1 MAILGLMVPWIGHP
15 LDNTPTEYQQQDF
28 AYATLANGA
37 TLKYDCFMP
46 TGEIYEF
53 LPCAPWRLEAEKV
66 LGYQRFRGTDRIMET
81 EGPPVAQ
88 DPFVPY
94 KLLLYKGRNN
104 ANTGYNDGHRFVY
117 LAENKPKEPAVGDC
131 FIRLEEIHKRMKGTE
146 TDYIDDCAVYNA
158 RQAVLQAL
166 RSKDKA
172 EREKAAKTKQRL
184 QRQGK
189 WTLRFRCWTV
199 DGKECA
205 ESERSLRDRLFHKVY
220 AANDK
225 YDHFDVFK
233 VWAGKSHIHLQ
244 PGSNVRLT
252 YLTELLRS
260 SQGDKLGAKDFF
272 GRYWDAVIPDDWL
285 HVFENGFRIIVGE
298 EWFQWFKA
306 NGGGIHLAYQNPN
319 HRLDAKKAVLKGI
332 ERAINAPRLKFKP
345 PLSAKSVFFVDEL
358 DPNPND
364 RATGWFD
371 EGWRCLDGHPGGLYQ
386 IVVNLQV
393 RKFLCLDTHKKP
405 FWQEG
410 YGYPEESDAKRLD
423 DRHLDKCHRPSVPT
437 KTLINTTYLNNP
449 IKKRDPTQ
457 DRCVAKDG
465 YSANVAMSG
474 AFPGFYPKPAIAKK
488 KRVAEWLHRSAF
500 SYGGFVDGKPNNSQ
514 TANNLVLGT
523 PDTNTVMMR
532 QAIPRAFVKRL
543 AIFLKNGENAV
554 VVETAIDYS
563 ALEQAGRW
571 MGDDDHQYTWLAA
584 NLKYCYYSIIYNDID
599 DTWTKG
605 RFEVTR
611 NLFPLN
617 RENCLLF
624 QSILDKSL
632 ENLYWGWNC
641 WDANRAVVDALL
653 ESTVIDG
660 DKEELNK
667 EEVKEKLKQATDEDQ
682 EGSLHPQDL
691 ELVVQLNLA
700 S

>member
-1 MAILGLMVPWIGHP
+1 MGKSKEEDEVRSLLGGGKKRLQKKPREKSEGGSYWKEPVRTRKIVDKRNWNSNWCCP
-15 LDNTPTEYQQQDF
+15 LDNTPTDYQQQDF
-28 AYATLANGA
+28 EYATLANGA

-53 LPCAPWRLEAEKV
+53 LPCAPWQLEAKKV

-94 KLLLYKGRNN
+94 KLLLYKGRRNS
-104 ANTGYNDGHRFVY
+104 NTGYNDGHRFVY

-131 FIRLEEIHKRMKGTE
+131 FIRLEEIHKRMKGTA
-146 TDYIDDCAVYNA
+146 TDYIDDCAVYNT

-205 ESERSLRDRLFHKVY
+205 ESERNLRDRLFHKVY

-233 VWAGKSHIHLQ
+233 VWAGKSHTHLQ
-244 PGSNVRLT
+244 TGSNVRLT
-252 YLTELLRS
+252 YLTELLRN

-285 HVFENGFRIIVGE
+285 HVFENGFQIIVGA
-298 EWFQWFKA
+298 EWFQWFKT
-306 NGGGIHLAYQNPN
+306 NGGGIHLAYQNPD
-319 HRLDAKKAVLKGI
+319 HRLAAKKAVFKGI
-332 ERAINAPRLKFKP
+332 ERAIFAPRLKFKP
-345 PLSAKSVFFVDEL
+345 PLSVKNVFFVDEL
-358 DPNPND
+358 DLNANP
-364 RATGWFD
+364 RAADWFED
-371 EGWRCLDGHPGGLYQ
+371 GWRCLDGHPGGLYQ
-386 IVVNLQV
+386 IVVDLQV
-393 RKFLCLDTHKKP
+393 RLFLCLDTHKKP

-423 DRHLDKCHRPSVPT
+423 DKHLDLCHRPSVST

-457 DRCVAKDG
+457 DRCVATAG
-465 YSANVAMSG
+465 YSANV
-474 AFPGFYPKPAIAKK
+474 
-488 KRVAEWLHRSAF
+488 
-500 SYGGFVDGKPNNSQ
+500 
-514 TANNLVLGT
+514 
-523 PDTNTVMMR
+523 
-532 QAIPRAFVKRL
+532 
-543 AIFLKNGENAV
+543 NGENAV

-563 ALEQAGRW
+563 ALEQAGSW
-571 MGDDDHQYTWLAA
+571 MGDNDHQYTWLAA

-605 RFEVTR
+605 CFEATR